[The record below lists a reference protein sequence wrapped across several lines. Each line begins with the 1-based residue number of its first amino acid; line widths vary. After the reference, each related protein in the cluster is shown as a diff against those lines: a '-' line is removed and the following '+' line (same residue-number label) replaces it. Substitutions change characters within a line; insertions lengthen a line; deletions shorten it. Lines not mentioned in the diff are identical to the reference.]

1 MEDNR
6 PSYPTGK
13 INLFSNTS
21 YDNGSFIILN
31 PPDNLDEIDT
41 DNDGYT
47 DYEELYIYYSNPF
60 LSNSS
65 ALIFEETI
73 RTDGEDYFVWLG
85 GNTTMS
91 GVVENMTGYTFDG
104 SDEIS
109 HLADTGHFVNYTN
122 ADLGGVD
129 DIDIYTFDVIKSNLE
144 DDTGLLTIE
153 MTENSDYTG
162 SYENRT
168 FVLTDVGNGYNLT
181 GFTDGSM
188 DTLSNEAD
196 TMSMVNGEFIG
207 VWNQTVYAWEWY
219 VQGFNFNQDVNI
231 GLWDVCQTKITA
243 NRTWDQS

>member
-1 MEDNR
+1 
-6 PSYPTGK
+6 
-13 INLFSNTS
+13 
-21 YDNGSFIILN
+21 
-31 PPDNLDEIDT
+31 
-41 DNDGYT
+41 
-47 DYEELYIYYSNPF
+47 
-60 LSNSS
+60 
-65 ALIFEETI
+65 
-73 RTDGEDYFVWLG
+73 
-85 GNTTMS
+85 MS

-168 FVLTDVGNGYNLT
+168 FVLTDIGNGYNLT

-207 VWNQTVYAWEWY
+207 VWNQTVYAWEWH